1 MKGVPMAE
9 HYASTAVVIRG
20 PELQVESRTYHALG
34 HESRRTDL
42 CVGPLTLL
50 GLHPAQLVQIR
61 DECKFALNCEVEV
74 PA

>member
-1 MKGVPMAE
+1 MKGVPMAD
-9 HYASTAVVIRG
+9 HYVSTAVVIRG
-20 PELQVESRTYHALG
+20 PELQVESRTYTDQVRG
-34 HESRRTDL
+34 VRRTDL